1 MHELQITK
9 NIVKDIGNILQTNY
23 YIFIVCWKT
32 EQSPCSEVETRGN
45 AL

>member
-1 MHELQITK
+1 MHELQITM
-9 NIVKDIGNILQTNY
+9 NIVKDIRNILQTNY

-32 EQSPCSEVETRGN
+32 EQSQRSEVETRGI

>member
-1 MHELQITK
+1 MHELQFTK
-9 NIVKDIGNILQTNY
+9 NIVKDVGNILQTNY

-32 EQSPCSEVETRGN
+32 EQSPRSEVETRGI